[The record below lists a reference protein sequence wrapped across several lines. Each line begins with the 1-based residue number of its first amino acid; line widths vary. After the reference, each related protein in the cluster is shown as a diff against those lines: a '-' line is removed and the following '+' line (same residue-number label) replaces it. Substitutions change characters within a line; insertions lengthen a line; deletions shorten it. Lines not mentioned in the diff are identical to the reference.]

1 MKVVSRIDLERERG
15 GGGGGITKIVFETGA
30 LLGERDCSSS
40 NRAFT
45 VAVLKD
51 WKDAFNIP

>member
-1 MKVVSRIDLERERG
+1 MKVVSRIDLERE
-15 GGGGGITKIVFETGA
+15 GGGGITKTVFETGG
-30 LLGERDCSSS
+30 LLGERECSSS

-51 WKDAFNIP
+51 SKDALNIP